1 MPKNKF
7 NTSDLAAMSPQDIV
21 ALNFKDL
28 RTATRQ
34 LVDIVNKRIK
44 RAEKSGLKQFQD
56 DYDGLASFSLAR
68 FNQEYG
74 SELSLKGK
82 SDVQLRSIMRNAQK
96 VLNAESG
103 SLGGINKRRKRQ
115 AKQFNVPIEK
125 LDDFWDAYNKFKEL
139 HPIEMYKNPSGD
151 PEVTEDGTIIRTNKI
166 QEMLSDLIN
175 ENSGLNIDSMV
186 KIIQGRL
193 EREEERKMKIFDIDS
208 NPLSFK
214 FTL

>member
-1 MPKNKF
+1 MPRNKF

-21 ALNFKDL
+21 ALNSKDL

-44 RAEKSGLKQFQD
+44 RAENSGLKQFQD

-74 SELSLKGK
+74 SDLSLKGK

-103 SLGGINKRRKRQ
+103 SLGGINRMRKRHS
-115 AKQFNVPIEK
+115 KQLNVPVEK
-125 LDDFWDAYNKFKEL
+125 LDDFWEVYNKFKEL
-139 HPIEMYKNPSGD
+139 HPIEMYKHPSE
-151 PEVTEDGTIIRTNKI
+151 PEELTDGTIIRTNDI
-166 QEMLSDLIN
+166 QKMISDLIN
-175 ENSGLNIDSMV
+175 ENSGLHVDSMIT
-186 KIIQGRL
+186 IIQGRL
-193 EREEERKMKIFDIDS
+193 EREEERKMKIFDVDS

-214 FTL
+214 FTM